1 MTDPIHTWPE
11 LRDFAVS
18 LDLPKVE
25 DAVSW
30 GNPNLKAHGKLWCWW
45 SPYVDAA
52 IFKGTRDE
60 REMLIAADPETFLI
74 HPHYEKFGNILV
86 AGGRIDRDWA
96 EARLRRTWREM
107 APKRWLAQFD
117 ADDAGDHA

>member
-1 MTDPIHTWPE
+1 MTSALQTWPE
-11 LRDFAVS
+11 LRAFALS

-52 IFKGTRDE
+52 IFKGSVEE
-60 REMLIAADPETFLI
+60 REMLMAADPETFL
-74 HPHYEKFGNILV
+74 HHDHYAKFGCILV

-96 EARLRRTWREM
+96 EARLRRTWRDL
-107 APKRWLAQFD
+107 APKRWLATYDSEQS
-117 ADDAGDHA
+117 